1 MKSKFK
7 DKCDICN
14 TWQFDCHGY
23 KGQVL
28 CPNCTQKIKDNEN
41 DKKII
46 QKQLNILDFDKKL
59 SQNSHT
65 INDIM

>member
-23 KGQVL
+23 KDQVL
-28 CPNCTQKIKDNEN
+28 CPSC
-41 DKKII
+41 I
-46 QKQLNILDFDKKL
+46 QKMENNQSTKLKNYIQLTIFNEEEKNNYKKNNPP
-59 SQNSHT
+59 S
-65 INDIM
+65 